1 MRQNKENLWIIIFM
15 FLIMAFNAIIDNS
28 KGILIP
34 IFKDVFKVSNTDI
47 GLMLSLGTFAYIIFT
62 YVGGI
67 LCEKIGQRKVFFLGL
82 VFMTISIF
90 LMSTANTFNSLIM
103 YMFLMNLGNA
113 LISIGINTLIPLV
126 FISFQAI
133 IMNLTHFCYG
143 VGSTVGQ
150 LSVGYL
156 VDKGV
161 AWRNIYVGIATL
173 FLLVSIGF
181 CFIKVPEVHK
191 AHDSRGLNITK
202 IFKEKLLYFYGLG
215 LGFYVF
221 AEVGTA
227 SWLVNFLQESYG
239 YSFSKS
245 SLYLSAFF
253 FLFTIG
259 RLVGGFVVEKK
270 GYLQSILVSL
280 AIAIILL
287 ITGLIIGDFALVLIC
302 ISGLFFA
309 ITFPTLTVT
318 IRSVFKENSTYI
330 TGVIITFSSS
340 VNMIL
345 NYIMGS
351 LSDII
356 GTTRSFYMIPASL
369 ITSIVFIFLIYSN
382 TKNNLTLR
390 QVEHNG

>member
-1 MRQNKENLWIIIFM
+1 MRQNKGNLWIIIFM

-34 IFKDVFKVSNTDI
+34 IFKEVFIVSNTDI

-90 LMSTANTFNSLIM
+90 LMATANTFNSLIM

-191 AHDSRGLNITK
+191 AHDNKGFNITK

-280 AIAIILL
+280 AIAIILF
-287 ITGLIIGDFALVLIC
+287 ITGLIIGDFALILIC

-318 IRSVFKENSTYI
+318 IRSVFKESSTYI

-356 GTTRSFYMIPASL
+356 GTTKSFYMIPASL